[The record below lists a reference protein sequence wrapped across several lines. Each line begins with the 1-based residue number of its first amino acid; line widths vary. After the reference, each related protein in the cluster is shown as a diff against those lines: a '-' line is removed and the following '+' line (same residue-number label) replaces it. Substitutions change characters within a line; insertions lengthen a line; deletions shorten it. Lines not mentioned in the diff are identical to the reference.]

1 VRKRDK
7 DKLHAILLEERAK
20 IMEHLLKVEAASEG
34 ALSELKGDD
43 VDLASIEYSQAAL
56 TKLGTR
62 EQKYLKK
69 IEYALSK
76 FDDDSYGICELTG
89 EPIPV
94 ARLLARPV
102 ARYTVEAQTELER
115 KERGYRDP
123 DDVEDDELFPDSP
136 EDKLD

>member
-1 VRKRDK
+1 MKKKDK
-7 DKLHAILLEERAK
+7 DKLKNILLEERAK
-20 IMEHLLKVEAASEG
+20 IIQHLFKVEADSEG

-56 TKLGTR
+56 TKLGSR

-69 IEYALSK
+69 VEYALSK

-89 EPIPV
+89 EDIPV
-94 ARLLARPV
+94 ERLLARPV

-123 DDVEDDELFPDSP
+123 DEIEDDELFPDSP
-136 EDKLD
+136 DDKLD

>member
-1 VRKRDK
+1 MKKKDK
-7 DKLHAILLEERAK
+7 DKLRNILLDERAK
-20 IMEHLLKVEAASEG
+20 IIQHLFRVEEASEG

-56 TKLGTR
+56 TKLGSR

-76 FDDDSYGICELTG
+76 FDDDTYGICELTG

-94 ARLLARPV
+94 ERLLARPV

-123 DDVEDDELFPDSP
+123 DDIEDDELFPDSTD
-136 EDKLD
+136 DKLD